1 MGEVSSGRLLS
12 YQDSFKERHLKPA
25 WEALGSSGLLS
36 RDLLLHADNISTST
50 AHRECCG
57 MAFSRHPS
65 LPLLSLSWPVK
76 SQADMEPGLLGWQV
90 LPGRISPPAAL
101 SLASAQQ
108 ASGPPSAAR
117 APHFLRSC
125 LESEDC
131 HGSSEKLGRFLLCK
145 T

>member
-36 RDLLLHADNISTST
+36 CDLLMHADNISTST
-50 AHRECCG
+50 AHWERCRL
-57 MAFSRHPS
+57 AFSGHPS
-65 LPLLSLSWPVK
+65 LPLLSLSWPVEK

-90 LPGRISPPAAL
+90 LPGRISPPP
-101 SLASAQQ
+101 AQQ
-108 ASGPPSAAR
+108 ASGPPSASR

-131 HGSSEKLGRFLLCK
+131 RGSCEKLGRFLLCK